1 MVAAV
6 ACAAAVTAT
15 TFTSS
20 TFAATRAAAPVNT
33 TPPTI
38 DGAQYAGKTLT
49 AGTGAWSNNPST
61 FTYKWIRCNNPT
73 ATRCNAIAGAT
84 ARTYTL
90 TQADVGHS
98 IAVFVSASNSAGTA
112 GPSSSKTTDLI
123 SAANAPAFR
132 ARPTV
137 SGTPQV
143 GEALVA
149 KVGGFSAGIPHR
161 IAFQWQSCD
170 ANGAGCKDIA
180 GATGASYGVRSD
192 DAGNT
197 LRVKVTATNEFGSA
211 TSMSDRTAVVQKTA
225 QVVTVTT
232 SMTANRAS
240 TICCQTVTLTGTVS
254 TQKAGESV
262 VILAGEFGSAAM
274 QPVANVTTDASGTW
288 TALVRPHIQTT
299 YHAQAGNTPSAGVTV
314 NVRPRVGFGISG
326 RLYTTRVTARD
337 SFAGSIVLLQRR
349 TGYRWTTLQRVVL
362 NLESFARFS
371 VRLPHGRSTLRVVA
385 PAGSLGPG
393 YLTGTSKSVTVHR

>member
-1 MVAAV
+1 M
-6 ACAAAVTAT
+6 
-15 TFTSS
+15 
-20 TFAATRAAAPVNT
+20 

-38 DGAQYAGKTLT
+38 DGSLYAGKTLT
-49 AGTGAWSNNPST
+49 AGSGSWSNSPTT

-84 ARTYTL
+84 QKTYVL

-123 SAANAPAFR
+123 SAAAAPAFK

-149 KVGGFSAGIPHR
+149 KVGTFSAGIPDKL
-161 IAFQWQSCD
+161 AFQWQSCD
-170 ANGAGCKDIA
+170 QNGASCSDIT
-180 GATGASYGVRSD
+180 GATGASYGVRST
-192 DAGNT
+192 DADHT
-197 LRVKVTATNEFGSA
+197 LRVKVTATNDFGSSA
-211 TSMSDRTAVVQKTA
+211 STSNRTAVVQKGT
-225 QVVTVTT
+225 QVVVTVTT
-232 SMTANRAS
+232 SMTANRAT
-240 TICCQTVTLTGTVS
+240 TICCQTVRLTGTVS

-262 VILAGEFGSAAM
+262 VILAREVDSAAA
-274 QPVANVTTDASGTW
+274 QQVANVTTDASGTW

-299 YHAQAGNTPSAGVTV
+299 YQAQAGTTPSAGVTV

-349 TGYRWTTLQRVVL
+349 AGHRWATLQRVVL
-362 NLESFARFS
+362 NLNSFARFS
-371 VRLPHGRSTLRVVA
+371 VRLPHGKSTLRVVA
-385 PAGSLGPG
+385 PASSLGPG
-393 YLTGTSKSVTVHR
+393 YLTGTSKIVTVNR